1 MYYIKRAERTVN
13 VFWESVAIEIEKSI
27 AKLKSEYQ
35 NKQKPVYFDFRD
47 ACNQWVKR
55 SDKYTHLIHRYPAK
69 LLPYIPIFFLFD
81 PKCQKKKGYLLD
93 PFAGTGTVLL
103 EGITHPYN
111 KMDALGVEINPLAR
125 LISKVKT
132 TPLKTSVLEKKADDL
147 LAAISKTRRQFEIP
161 QFPNIDLW
169 FKRKAQR
176 DLSRIRYH
184 IEHLRDSNYKDFFWV
199 CFSSIIRRSSLAD
212 PKIAPP
218 VVLKEIEYSDKKQT
232 EKVRKQI
239 LEKQN
244 PRSIEY
250 FNEEIIKNIK
260 RMNEFSNVMKNESVK
275 SQIVWDDVRT
285 LKKGNCAYKGQID
298 KSSATNISGVDLVI
312 TSPPYINAQKYIR
325 TLKFEIIWLGL
336 MDYSE
341 LIELDKQFIGT
352 ERIYSDDYSEI
363 IQVGENIADNTI
375 KQIYEKNKK
384 RAGIVAYYYQSMATG
399 MKKIYDALNPGGRF
413 VLVVG
418 NNLVLGKRIQNHKIL
433 KNIATQQIGFN
444 LDFIAKDEISS
455 RGMITKRHETS
466 GIILDEWVIVL
477 SKN

>member
-1 MYYIKRAERTVN
+1 MVERIVTVL
-13 VFWESVAIEIEKSI
+13 WESVALEIGQSI
-27 AKLKSEYQ
+27 TKLKSEYQ
-35 NKQKPVYFDFRD
+35 KKQRPIHFGFRD
-47 ACNQWVKR
+47 ACNQWVRR

-81 PKCQKKKGYLLD
+81 PEYKNNNGSLLD

-103 EGITHPYN
+103 EGIIHPYN
-111 KMDALGVEINPLAR
+111 KMNTFGVEINPLAR

-132 TPLKTSVLEKKADDL
+132 TPLNKSVLEKKAENL
-147 LAAISKTRRQFEIP
+147 LSSIRKTRRQFEIP
-161 QFPNIDLW
+161 QLPNMDLW
-169 FKRKAQR
+169 FTKRAQR
-176 DLSRIRYH
+176 DLSRIKHH
-184 IEHLRDSNYKDFFWV
+184 IECLTNSKYKDFFRV

-218 VVLKEIEYSDKKQT
+218 VILKEIEYSDKRQT
-232 EKVRKQI
+232 ENVRKQI
-239 LEKQN
+239 IEKQN
-244 PRSIEY
+244 PKTIEY
-250 FNEEIIKNIK
+250 FKEEIEKNIK
-260 RMNEFSNVMKNESVK
+260 RMSEFSIVMKNETVQ
-275 SQIVWDDVRT
+275 SQIVWDDVKT
-285 LKKGNCAYKGQID
+285 LKKGNYTHKGQID
-298 KSSATNISGVDLVI
+298 KSCATEMTGVDLVI

-341 LIELDKQFIGT
+341 LIELDKQFVGT
-352 ERIYSDDYSEI
+352 ERIYLDEYSEI
-363 IQVGENIADNTI
+363 IQVGEKIADNTI
-375 KQIYEKNKK
+375 KQIYEKSKK

-399 MKKIYDALNPGGRF
+399 MKKIYNSLNPGGRF

-418 NNLVLGKRIQNHKIL
+418 NNLVLGKRVQNHKIL
-433 KNIATQQIGFN
+433 TNIATQQIGFN
-444 LDFIAKDEISS
+444 LDFIAKDEINS